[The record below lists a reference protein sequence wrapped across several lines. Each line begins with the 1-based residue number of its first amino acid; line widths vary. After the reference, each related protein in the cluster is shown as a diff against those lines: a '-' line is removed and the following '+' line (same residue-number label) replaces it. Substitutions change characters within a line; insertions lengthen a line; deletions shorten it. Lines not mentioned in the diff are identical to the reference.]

1 MSESISQ
8 TIKIQLSDAQTI
20 MDLSQLI
27 QKYDAEIF
35 LKKNVHGSMME
46 ANLKSILGLINLQL
60 QGKDEVT
67 VVCEGPDAKE
77 ALEALK
83 DFLKQQ

>member
-1 MSESISQ
+1 MSESISEN
-8 TIKIQLSDAQTI
+8 IRIQLSDAQTI

-35 LKKNVHGSMME
+35 LKKNVHGSMRE

-60 QGKDEVT
+60 SGDDQVT
-67 VVCEGPDAKE
+67 IICEGPEAKD
-77 ALEALK
+77 ALEAIK
-83 DFLKQQ
+83 DFLK

>member
-1 MSESISQ
+1 MSK
-8 TIKIQLSDAQTI
+8 TIEIHLSDAQTI
-20 MDLSQLI
+20 MELSQLI

-35 LKKNVHGSMME
+35 LKKNVNGSIME

-60 QGKDEVT
+60 QGSDQVT

-77 ALEALK
+77 ALEAVEN
-83 DFLKQQ
+83 FLKQ